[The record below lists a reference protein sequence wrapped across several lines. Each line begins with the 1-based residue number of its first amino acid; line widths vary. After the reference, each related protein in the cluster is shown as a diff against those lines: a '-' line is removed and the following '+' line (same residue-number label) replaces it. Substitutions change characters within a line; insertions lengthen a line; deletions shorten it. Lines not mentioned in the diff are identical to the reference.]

1 MQCRK
6 INILTIKE
14 RRPEPLASILDTR
27 VPFEKMD
34 LEHKAIERIKMA
46 SEMSLYHYGQP
57 LVCTYSGGKD
67 SDVIRELF
75 KRSGVPYELHNSHT
89 TVDAPQT
96 VYHIRD
102 VFRDAELGGIK
113 AQIEMPKYKGNPV
126 TMWSLISQKG
136 MPPSRLMRYCCQ
148 VLKETG
154 CANRYIATGVRWDE
168 SNQRAERQA
177 YETNTRK
184 KQDAI
189 RLSDEVMLMND
200 NSDKR
205 RMLEHCHLKGKMIV
219 NPIIDWTHRDIW
231 DFIHTEN
238 ISYNCLY
245 DMGYKRVGC
254 IGCPMAGKGR
264 WKEFADFPTYQRAY
278 IRAFDKMLETLREK
292 GASPKWKTGHDI
304 FLWWMED
311 KNVEG
316 QMDLFEDGF
325 IR

>member
-1 MQCRK
+1 MKTKKGGRSRARK
-6 INILTIKE
+6 DILALLE
-14 RRPEPLASILDTR
+14 
-27 VPFEKMD
+27 MD

-46 SEMSLYHYGQP
+46 SEMSLHHYGQP

-67 SDVIRELF
+67 SDVMLELF
-75 KRSGVPYELHNSHT
+75 KRSGVPFEVHNSHT

-96 VYHIRD
+96 VYHIRKK
-102 VFRDAELGGIK
+102 FKELEANGILCD
-113 AQIEMPKYKGNPV
+113 IEKPTYKGKRCS
-126 TMWSLISQKG
+126 MWTLIPEKG
-136 MPPSRLMRYCCQ
+136 MPPWRRMRYCCSI
-148 VLKETG
+148 LKETG

-168 SNQRAERQA
+168 SSAREERQA
-177 YETNTRK
+177 FEANTPK
-184 KQDAI
+184 KEDAI

-205 RMLEHCHLKGKMIV
+205 RMMEHCQLKGKMIV

-231 DFIHTEN
+231 DFIQSEK
-238 ISYNCLY
+238 ILYNVLY

-264 WKEFADFPTYQRAY
+264 WREFYDFPTYQWAY
-278 IRAFDKMLETLREK
+278 IRAFDKMLITLKSK
-292 GASPKWKTGHDI
+292 GVIPKWKTGYDV

-316 QMDLFEDGF
+316 QMNLFADGF
-325 IR
+325 VQQ